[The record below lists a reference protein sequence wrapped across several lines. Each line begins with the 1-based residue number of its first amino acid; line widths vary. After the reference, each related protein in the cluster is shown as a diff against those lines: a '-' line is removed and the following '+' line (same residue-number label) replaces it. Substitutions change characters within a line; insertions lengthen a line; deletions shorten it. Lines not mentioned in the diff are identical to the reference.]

1 MHTHTEGSPSGPPA
15 ASVASLENVTRRFGE
30 VTAVDD
36 LSLQV
41 HRGET
46 VALLGPNGAGKTTT
60 VETLLGLL
68 APDEGVVRLF
78 GGLPAEAIAHGRVGA
93 MLQDAGLP
101 QWATVA
107 ELVDL
112 IRGMYPDPL
121 SLEGALR
128 VSELGPVAG
137 RRTERLSGGQ
147 RQRLRLA
154 MAVAGNP
161 ELLVLDEPT
170 ASLDVEARR
179 AFWGRARAWVSQG
192 RALLFATH
200 RLEEA
205 EAAADRVAVISRGRL
220 VADGTP
226 DQVKARSMGRIL
238 DGSSREGLPGIEEAF
253 LALTRE
259 EGS

>member
-1 MHTHTEGSPSGPPA
+1 MHTHMEGSPLGAPA

-36 LSLQV
+36 LSLQI

-68 APDEGVVRLF
+68 APDEGAVRLF
-78 GGLPAEAIAHGRVGA
+78 GGPSAEAIARGLVGA

-101 QWATVA
+101 QGATVA
-107 ELVDL
+107 ELVEL
-112 IRGMYPDPL
+112 IRGMHPDPVP
-121 SLEGALR
+121 LEESLR
-128 VSELGPVAG
+128 VSDLVDVAG
-137 RRTERLSGGQ
+137 RYVQRLSGGQ

-154 MAVAGNP
+154 MALAGNP
-161 ELLVLDEPT
+161 DLLILDEPT
-170 ASLDVEARR
+170 ASLDVQARR
-179 AFWGRARAWVSQG
+179 AFWSRARASVSEG
-192 RALLFATH
+192 RTLMFATH

-205 EAAADRVAVISRGRL
+205 DAVADRVVVISRGRL
-220 VADGTP
+220 VADGAP
-226 DQVKARSMGRIL
+226 DEVKAQAARRVSGTSAQ
-238 DGSSREGLPGIEEAF
+238 DLPGLEDAF

>member
-1 MHTHTEGSPSGPPA
+1 MHTGSESAAQAAVA
-15 ASVASLENVTRRFGE
+15 ASVASLESVSRRFGE

-36 LSLQV
+36 LSLQIEP
-41 HRGET
+41 GET

-60 VETLLGLL
+60 VEMLLGLL
-68 APDEGVVRLF
+68 EPDEGAVRLF
-78 GGLPAEAIAHGRVGA
+78 GGPPADAVAQGRVGA

-121 SLEGALR
+121 SLEEALR

-154 MAVAGNP
+154 MAG
-161 ELLVLDEPT
+161 
-170 ASLDVEARR
+170 
-179 AFWGRARAWVSQG
+179 GG
-192 RALLFATH
+192 K
-200 RLEEA
+200 
-205 EAAADRVAVISRGRL
+205 SR
-220 VADGTP
+220 
-226 DQVKARSMGRIL
+226 
-238 DGSSREGLPGIEEAF
+238 LPGPGE
-253 LALTRE
+253 TT
-259 EGS
+259 